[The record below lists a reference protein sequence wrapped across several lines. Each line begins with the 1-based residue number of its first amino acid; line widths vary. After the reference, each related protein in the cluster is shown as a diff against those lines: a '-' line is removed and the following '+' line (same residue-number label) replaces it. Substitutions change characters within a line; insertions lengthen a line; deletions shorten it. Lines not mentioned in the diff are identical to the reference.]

1 MIAQKYIS
9 WSRYQWKHNQ
19 NAISREWVIAH
30 TISSIDI
37 LILISKVSTRNTI
50 IKQNGK
56 IVDVANSGCPFI
68 SDDEMMKVSLN
79 CHWDRILIH
88 VLPERHINLRE
99 KFHRKIFTERPRFR
113 ALAEIEWGRRF
124 VLAYSKKAI
133 SRFFS
138 RRNSSKKK
146 FN

>member
-1 MIAQKYIS
+1 MIGRKYIS
-9 WSRYQWKHNQ
+9 WSRFQWKNNQ
-19 NAISREWVIAH
+19 NAISRVWVIAH

-50 IKQNGK
+50 IKRNGK
-56 IVDVANSGCPFI
+56 IENAANSGRPFI
-68 SDDEMMKVSLN
+68 SDDEKIKVSFD
-79 CHWDRILIH
+79 CGRDHSLIH
-88 VLPERHINLRE
+88 VVPERDINLRE
-99 KFHRKIFTERPRFR
+99 KFHTKIFTERPRFR

-124 VLAYSKKAI
+124 VLVYSKKAI

-138 RRNSSKKK
+138 SRNSSKKK